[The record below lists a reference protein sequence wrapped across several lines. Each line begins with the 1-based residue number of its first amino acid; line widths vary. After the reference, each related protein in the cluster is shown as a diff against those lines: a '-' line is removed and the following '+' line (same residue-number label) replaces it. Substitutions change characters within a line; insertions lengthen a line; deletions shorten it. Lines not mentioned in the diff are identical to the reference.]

1 MKRIP
6 VESSDLAS
14 VGWEAGTLEIEFRA
28 KEKKDGTIKPAEI
41 YHYFD
46 VPEQVFRELTTLKK
60 PGQLFYYKVRNRYRY
75 ERIGVAA

>member
-14 VGWEAGTLEIEFRA
+14 VGWEAGTLEVEFRA
-28 KEKKDGTIKPAEI
+28 KETKNGIKPAEI
-41 YHYFD
+41 YQYFD
-46 VPEQVFRELTTLKK
+46 VPEQVFRELMTLKK